1 MEGDRPKPAEHDT
14 QNRLIQEDDKS
25 DSALRGR

>member
-1 MEGDRPKPAEHDT
+1 MEGDRPKPAQHDT
-14 QNRLIQEDDKS
+14 QNSRIQEDDKS